1 MKHPE
6 LSNNPLSLL
15 VSPKT
20 ISIDPKKIVSRD
32 VEKDEIFFKKYCDY
46 LQGKLK
52 GYISRISISRIKPGF
67 YRRKMEGWEYVID
80 DAPQE
85 HIDYMIEVIRGG
97 YRPALHLYHNLNK
110 ECDCD
115 FVCTDDV
122 VTFNAYKALGI
133 SKPPVIILGSKK
145 GLEESAFTI
154 KGFKNGKDSHTHLI
168 YSAETLNREYF
179 FSLLG
184 QDVSEDI
191 SSELSKLND
200 YLGLLKS
207 AFREFHSK
215 EKSDVSYHQII
226 FSMIVRAGEMVKAI
240 RILIENDLHIQAGN
254 IVRSLYELSL
264 TFYLCWLSPHE
275 ITRFVQIASVIPE
288 NEWKKSREEHYK
300 ELVAGKL
307 DRSSAENIKKAM
319 NYQYNFVQSVIEK
332 ARLSPFGE
340 AYYRDVYSFLSDI
353 AHHDF
358 SISARYRHS
367 LEYGDDSVYDKDVRD
382 SIIRIVDFCIT
393 KLFVRVAD
401 DIGSNIVFDTNK
413 LNKQLHGDRFPP
425 ASQSKNSA

>member
-1 MKHPE
+1 MKYPE

-20 ISIDPKKIVSRD
+20 INIDPNKIVSRN

-52 GYISRISISRIKPGF
+52 GYISRVSISRIKPGF
-67 YRRKMEGWEYVID
+67 YRRKKEGWEYVVD
-80 DAPQE
+80 NAPQE
-85 HIDYMIEVIRGG
+85 QIDYMTEVIRGG

-154 KGFKNGKDSHTHLI
+154 KGFKNGKESHTHLI
-168 YSAETLNREYF
+168 YSTETLNRESF

-184 QDVSEDI
+184 QDVSDDI

-200 YLGLLKS
+200 YLRLLKS
-207 AFREFHSK
+207 EFREFHSK
-215 EKSDVSYHQII
+215 EKSDVSYHQIM
-226 FSMIVRAGEMVKAI
+226 FSMIVRAEEMVKAI
-240 RILIENDLHIQAGN
+240 RILIEDDLHIQAGN

-288 NEWKKSREEHYK
+288 NEWKKLREKNYK

-307 DRSSAENIKKAM
+307 DRSSAENIKKP
-319 NYQYNFVQSVIEK
+319 S
-332 ARLSPFGE
+332 LL
-340 AYYRDVYSFLSDI
+340 YY
-353 AHHDF
+353 
-358 SISARYRHS
+358 
-367 LEYGDDSVYDKDVRD
+367 
-382 SIIRIVDFCIT
+382 
-393 KLFVRVAD
+393 
-401 DIGSNIVFDTNK
+401 
-413 LNKQLHGDRFPP
+413 
-425 ASQSKNSA
+425 